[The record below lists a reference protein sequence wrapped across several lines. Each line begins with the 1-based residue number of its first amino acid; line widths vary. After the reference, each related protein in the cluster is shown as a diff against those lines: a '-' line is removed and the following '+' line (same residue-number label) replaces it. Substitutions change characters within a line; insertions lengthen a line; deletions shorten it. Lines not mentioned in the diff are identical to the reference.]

1 MEINETKKTIPYWKN
16 GANISPANSDMHA
29 TSRQLTAMPSMTF
42 LHSEDIYTESFLSY
56 NNSIAQ

>member
-1 MEINETKKTIPYWKN
+1 MEKNDSLLKKM
-16 GANISPANSDMHA
+16 ANISPANSDMHA
-29 TSRQLTAMPSMTF
+29 TSRRLTAMPSMTF